1 MSDLEEFENYFTNFE
16 KASIG
21 RRLVASL
28 IDFIIY
34 YFVCVFLAL
43 VLDNSSESV
52 FSFHL
57 EGFSALMAFL
67 IGFFMAFMIGPVF
80 FMLIQTS
87 ILKGAR
93 AAIAFDLGVILGDI
107 SFILIAYYG
116 SRSLLEK
123 ITDDP
128 RLFFIGGLVL
138 IIYGLITY
146 FDKQNKKEALEDA
159 KTVDVPIKNNYI
171 KLFFKGYFLN
181 FINVGVLAFWLG
193 TVLVI
198 GPTLKMNESAIFWYF
213 ATIILGYAVTDLGK
227 ILLAKQLKNKMTP
240 IVIYRLKRIMG
251 IILLIC
257 GVFLMLK
264 GFIPNESI
272 DELMH

>member
-1 MSDLEEFENYFTNFE
+1 M
-16 KASIG
+16 
-21 RRLVASL
+21 
-28 IDFIIY
+28 DFY
-34 YFVCVFLAL
+34 DFK
-43 VLDNSSESV
+43 N
-52 FSFHL
+52 
-57 EGFSALMAFL
+57 AFL

-80 FMLIQTS
+80 FMLLQTS

-116 SRSLLEK
+116 SRTLLEK
-123 ITDDP
+123 IKDDP

-146 FDKQNKKEALEDA
+146 FDKQNKKEALESA
-159 KTVDVPIKNNYI
+159 KIVDVPIKNNYV
-171 KLFFKGYFLN
+171 KLFLKGYFLN
-181 FINVGVLAFWLG
+181 FINVGVLAGWLG
-193 TVLVI
+193 IVMVV
-198 GPTLKMNESAIFWYF
+198 GPTLDMNPTNIFWYF
-213 ATIILGYAVTDLGK
+213 ATVILGYMVTDLGK

-240 IVIYRLKRIMG
+240 PVIYRLKRIMG

-264 GFIPNESI
+264 GFIPNEKI
-272 DELMH
+272 DEFIH